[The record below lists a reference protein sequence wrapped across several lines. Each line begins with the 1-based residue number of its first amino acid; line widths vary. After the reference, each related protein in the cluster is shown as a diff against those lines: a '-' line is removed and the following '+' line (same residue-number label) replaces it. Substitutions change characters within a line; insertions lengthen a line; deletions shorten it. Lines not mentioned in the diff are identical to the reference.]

1 MKLVLFDI
9 DGTLITSRGAG
20 RRAMRTA
27 LDQVFGAAGGI
38 DQYDLRGRTDTRI
51 VHDVMGALG
60 WEPARV
66 KERLDDFFEAYLG
79 GLTTEIGDGRHVVTL
94 PGVSAVVARLA
105 QSPEALLGLVTGN
118 IEEGARIKLLPTGL
132 WPHFRVGA
140 YGSDHMDR
148 RRLPSLAARRAQALV
163 GHPFAPTDVV
173 VIGDTPHDIDCA
185 RAFGAVAVA
194 VTTGQYTRDELLAD
208 HPDHLFDDLAD
219 VERVVETVLGG

>member
-1 MKLVLFDI
+1 MKLALFDI

-27 LDQVFGAAGGI
+27 LERVFGAAGGI

-79 GLTTEIGDGRHVVTL
+79 GLTSEIGDGRHVVTL

-132 WPHFRVGA
+132 WPLFRVGA

-163 GHPFAPTDVV
+163 GYPFAPTEVV

-185 RAFGAVAVA
+185 RAFGAVAIA
-194 VTTGQYTRDELLAD
+194 VTTGQYTRAELLAD
-208 HPDHLFDDLAD
+208 RPDHLFDDLAD
-219 VERVVETVLGG
+219 VDKVLAAILGG